1 MEYIGNR
8 ISIKRSEKGISIV
21 IISLKEKTKNI
32 LLTIYL
38 FLWSI
43 SGIIVFSQYLVAPDP
58 NTKLAMLVW
67 MAFWAYFEYKIF
79 KAYM

>member
-1 MEYIGNR
+1 MVYIGKR
-8 ISIKRSEKGISIV
+8 ISIKSSENEISIV

-43 SGIIVFSQYLVAPDP
+43 SGIIVFSQYLTVSDP
-58 NTKLAMLVW
+58 NTKLAMLLW
-67 MAFWAYFEYKIF
+67 MAFLKGMTTWKNS
-79 KAYM
+79 